1 MFTVGEFSQV
11 AQVSKRM
18 LRYYDEIGLLK
29 PVHTDPFTG
38 YRYYSAEQLPQ
49 LNRILTLKDLG
60 LSLEQIQDILN
71 NNVSADE
78 IQGMLTLKK
87 AEIEQQL
94 LGDLQRIRNI
104 ESRLKAIRNAET
116 HHMPDVIV
124 KQVPSQPVLSV
135 RTMIETFD
143 TGMMIYGQMMKALPQ
158 KSGYGLFTVIWH
170 SGGFYDHNSDVE
182 ICRMIDAKSHIDV
195 ALTDELKMCYKELP
209 AVPTMATYVVR
220 GNTERMHYGY
230 GAIGTWA
237 EVNHYRFSDAPR
249 EVFLTMP
256 QTVDSRDGIIEIQFP
271 VERILTT

>member
-11 AQVSKRM
+11 AQVSKRL

-29 PVHTDPFTG
+29 PVHTDQFTG

-49 LNRILTLKDLG
+49 LNRIIALKDLG
-60 LSLEQIQDILN
+60 LSLEQIQSIMHDNI
-71 NNVSADE
+71 SSDE
-78 IQGMLTLKK
+78 IQGMLLLKK

-94 LGDLQRIRNI
+94 QGDLQRIRNI
-104 ESRLKAIRNAET
+104 ETRLRSIRNAET

-124 KQVPSQPVLSV
+124 KQVPAQPVLSL

-143 TGMMIYGQMMKALPQ
+143 TGMMIYGAMMKALPQ
-158 KSGYGLFTVIWH
+158 KSGYGLFGVIWH
-170 SGGFYDHNSDVE
+170 SGGFFERDSDVE
-182 ICRMIDAKSHIDV
+182 ICRMIDAKSHPEV
-195 ALTDELKMCYKELP
+195 ALTDDLIMCYKELP

-220 GNTERMHYGY
+220 GATERMHYGY

-249 EVFLTMP
+249 EVFLEMP
-256 QTVDSRDGIIEIQFP
+256 QTIDSRDGVIEIQFP
-271 VERILTT
+271 VEPIR